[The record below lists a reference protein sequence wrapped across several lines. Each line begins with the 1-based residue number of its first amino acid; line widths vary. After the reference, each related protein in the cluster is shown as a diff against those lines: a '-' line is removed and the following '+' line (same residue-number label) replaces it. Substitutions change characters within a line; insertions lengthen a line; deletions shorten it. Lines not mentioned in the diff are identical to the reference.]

1 MGAENREVY
10 SLEASALGPPESLS
24 TPWGCEPRGIT
35 TVQPACRGAEQV
47 RGFLPV
53 LCPLVLAG
61 PLSRPPQIRR
71 AHTKPQPDCGLVD
84 ASHQLKEEQ
93 SKSDY
98 LFRTEYVPGHSWY
111 FIHLV

>member
-24 TPWGCEPRGIT
+24 TPWGCEPRGIAT
-35 TVQPACRGAEQV
+35 AQPECYGADQV
-47 RGFLPV
+47 RGFLP
-53 LCPLVLAG
+53 G
-61 PLSRPPQIRR
+61 PPPFGLGRSSQQVPQIHR